1 MKKIFVIAL
10 IFFFS
15 VNSAQVE
22 SSGNLDVSNFYPLF
36 FIDAANYKSNEIGK
50 TRVDIFIQVPYASL
64 QFVLD
69 NNKYAAKYS
78 IQLTLYDED
87 NEKKIIERIWNEEVY
102 ANSFEETKAQFSYN
116 YSYKNFVVEPGIYQL
131 RCELTDKD
139 SRKNYAVN
147 AVANVADFQND
158 LNLSDIIFISKKIE
172 TPQGIQ
178 IVPNVSH
185 EVTRKDSVIQFFY
198 EIYSNTSEEIKLN
211 YRVRDKNGEFIYS
224 DSEKRT
230 IDSGK
235 TRIYSAI
242 SGKTFSLGGY
252 DLFVQVMDNNDKLVQ
267 TISKKFQSKIFGL
280 PTSIND
286 LDKAIEQMIYIASD
300 SELDEIQE
308 TEDYEEKLVK
318 FQNFWKTKDPNPN
331 TEENPVFIEYYRRV
345 AYADE
350 QFKNYVEG
358 WRTDMGMIY
367 ILLGPPSNVERQPVA
382 LSSKPYEVWE
392 YYEINRRFVF
402 VDETGFGDY
411 RLLNPVYGDWYRFR
425 R

>member
-1 MKKIFVIAL
+1 
-10 IFFFS
+10 
-15 VNSAQVE
+15 
-22 SSGNLDVSNFYPLF
+22 
-36 FIDAANYKSNEIGK
+36 
-50 TRVDIFIQVPYASL
+50 
-64 QFVLD
+64 
-69 NNKYAAKYS
+69 
-78 IQLTLYDED
+78 
-87 NEKKIIERIWNEEVY
+87 
-102 ANSFEETKAQFSYN
+102 
-116 YSYKNFVVEPGIYQL
+116 
-131 RCELTDKD
+131 
-139 SRKNYAVN
+139 
-147 AVANVADFQND
+147 
-158 LNLSDIIFISKKIE
+158 
-172 TPQGIQ
+172 
-178 IVPNVSH
+178 
-185 EVTRKDSVIQFFY
+185 
-198 EIYSNTSEEIKLN
+198 
-211 YRVRDKNGEFIYS
+211 
-224 DSEKRT
+224 
-230 IDSGK
+230 
-235 TRIYSAI
+235 
-242 SGKTFSLGGY
+242 
-252 DLFVQVMDNNDKLVQ
+252 
-267 TISKKFQSKIFGL
+267 
-280 PTSIND
+280 
-286 LDKAIEQMIYIASD
+286 MIYIASD

>member
-1 MKKIFVIAL
+1 MKKLLTIL
-10 IFFFS
+10 ILFS
-15 VNSAQVE
+15 TSLIVAQVE
-22 SSGNLDVSNFYPLF
+22 NSGSIDQRNFYPVF
-36 FIDAANYKSNEIGK
+36 YIDAANYKSTEIGK
-50 TRVDIFIQVPYASL
+50 TRVDIFIQVPYSSL
-64 QFVLD
+64 QFILD
-69 NNKYAAKYS
+69 NGKYLAKYS
-78 IQLTLYDED
+78 VQLSLYDKD
-87 NEKKIIERIWNEEVY
+87 NNKKIIERIWNEDVTV
-102 ANSFEETKAQFSYN
+102 NSFEETKSQLSYN

-131 RCELTDKD
+131 RCELTDRD
-139 SRKNYAVN
+139 SRKNYVVN
-147 AVANVADFQND
+147 AVANVAEFAND
-158 LNLSDIIFISKKIE
+158 LNLSDIIFITKLIK
-172 TPQGIQ
+172 TQQGNQ

-185 EVTRKDSVIQFFY
+185 EVTRNDSLIQFFY
-198 EIYSNTSEEIKLN
+198 EVYSSKQIEVKLT

-224 DSEKRT
+224 DSRKEI

-235 TRIYSAI
+235 TRIYDKV
-242 SGKTFSLGGY
+242 SGRSFSLGSY
-252 DLFVQVMDNNDKLVQ
+252 DLFVQLTDENDKLLQ
-267 TISKKFQSKIFGL
+267 TITKKFQSKIFGL

-286 LDKAIEQMIYIASD
+286 LDKAVKQMVYIATN
-300 SELDEIQE
+300 SEIDEIEE
-308 TEDYEEKLVK
+308 TEDYEEKLNK
-318 FQNFWKTKDPNPN
+318 FQAFWKTKDPNPN
-331 TEENPVFIEYYRRV
+331 TKENPVFIEYYRRV

-367 ILLGPPSNVERQPVA
+367 ILLGPPSNVDRQPVA